1 MREYLPGYTGFV
13 PTKNNL
19 FGKTAGSI
27 NREICLTGGNHLELD
42 NLEINRQ
49 QKQEMAT
56 SKDINKDVYGNKSK
70 NSVNWIC
77 GPTHEIRQQHIP
89 GYTG

>member
-1 MREYLPGYTGFV
+1 MASTRNSSVQSKRYVREYLPGYTGFV

-27 NREICLTGGNHLELD
+27 NREICLTGGNHQELD

-49 QKQEMAT
+49 QK
-56 SKDINKDVYGNKSK
+56 
-70 NSVNWIC
+70 
-77 GPTHEIRQQHIP
+77 
-89 GYTG
+89 